1 MKNQKLLSF
10 FTSDKSVFIRFFL
23 ILTSCSV
30 IFSTL
35 CTYAQDTKHTEYQ
48 IKSAFIYNFAKFVY
62 WPDES
67 NDSTLTLYV
76 IGEAS
81 FYAALDTIEGKIIR
95 GKTLQIKHI
104 KSLRNIKDCDM
115 LFITS
120 AEKDNLENLINP
132 IRGSSI
138 LTIGDTKGFAERGV
152 MINLYIEE
160 ERVRFEINVEAASQ
174 AGLEISSQLLKLAKI
189 VTSNS
194 KQ

>member
-30 IFSTL
+30 TFSTL
-35 CTYAQDTKHTEYQ
+35 CTYAQDIKHTEYQ

-104 KSLRNIKDCDM
+104 KSLRNIKDCDL

-132 IRGSSI
+132 ICGSSI

-189 VTSNS
+189 VISNS